1 MGRDE
6 GNGMATVTNGRGR
19 EAVFALIRRRRQ
31 TTRTEVAEACGLSKA
46 QVSDI
51 VAELLAE
58 GLVREVGTQ
67 QEGRGR
73 SRIVLELNATAH
85 LVLGAQLDDDR
96 CVAIL
101 ADLQARPQAMETVA
115 IRGTRPEE
123 FVAALIAAVKRLMG
137 QTAMPVLGLGVGTPG
152 SLDAAGRVIR
162 VSVPHSWRD
171 VPIAEMIETQIGLPI
186 RVANRAK
193 VAVLGEHWHG
203 RAQGVDDVAYVFV
216 GNGIIAGLLV
226 DGKLYFGAGGAGELG
241 HVTVWPDGPICGCGN
256 RGCLHTFAASSA
268 IVRLAHAKARDET
281 STTLQ
286 ALSAGGLVA
295 LTLDDVLLA
304 ARQGDEVALAAIA
317 TAGAYLG
324 IAIANLVNIVH
335 PRMVVIGGPVGRLG
349 EPVVAVIRREVQ
361 RRALAD
367 ILTDL
372 EIVPT
377 ALGDEA
383 GAIGAAAY
391 FLDQWPS
398 LALRRERPAP
408 SSGPSR
414 SATERQ
420 PG

>member
-1 MGRDE
+1 
-6 GNGMATVTNGRGR
+6 MAELANGRGR

-31 TTRTEVAEACGLSKA
+31 TTRTEVASASGLSKA

-67 QEGRGR
+67 REGRGR

-115 IRGTRPEE
+115 IRGQRPED
-123 FVAALIAAVKRLMG
+123 FVHALATAVERLRS
-137 QTAMPVLGLGVGTPG
+137 QTATPVLGLGVGTPG

-171 VPIAEMIETQIGLPI
+171 IPMADMVEAHIGLPV

-203 RAQGVDDVAYVFV
+203 RAQEIDDVAYVFV
-216 GNGIIAGLLV
+216 GNGIVAGLLV

-241 HVTVWPDGPICGCGN
+241 HVTVVPDGPICGCGN
-256 RGCLHTFAASSA
+256 RGCLHTFASGSA
-268 IVRLAHAKARDET
+268 IVRLAHAEARADPGT
-281 STTLQ
+281 MLQTL
-286 ALSAGGLVA
+286 AAGGLVA
-295 LTLDDVLLA
+295 LTLDDVLRA
-304 ARQGDEVALAAIA
+304 ARRGDEVALAAIA
-317 TAGAYLG
+317 TAGTYLG
-324 IAIANLVNIVH
+324 IAIANLVNLIH

-349 EPVVAVIRREVQ
+349 EPAVAVIRREVQ

-367 ILTDL
+367 ILTVL

-391 FLDQWPS
+391 FLDQLPS
-398 LALRRERPAP
+398 LALRRERPVPASEP
-408 SSGPSR
+408 GRP
-414 SATERQ
+414 ATERL
-420 PG
+420 PR

>member
-1 MGRDE
+1 
-6 GNGMATVTNGRGR
+6 MAGLVNGRGR
-19 EAVFALIRRRRQ
+19 EADFSLNRRRGQ
-31 TTRTEVAEACGLSKA
+31 TTRTEIAADCGLSKA

-51 VAELLAE
+51 VAELLAN

-115 IRGTRPEE
+115 IHGTRPED
-123 FVAALIAAVKRLMG
+123 FVQALATAVKRLTS
-137 QTAMPVLGLGVGTPG
+137 QATMPVLGLGVGTPG
-152 SLDAAGRVIR
+152 SLDVTGRVIR
-162 VSVPHSWRD
+162 VSVPHGWRD
-171 VPIAEMIETQIGLPI
+171 IPIADMVEAQLSLPV

-203 RAQGVDDVAYVFV
+203 RAQGLQDVAYVFV
-216 GNGIIAGLLV
+216 GNGIIAGLLL
-226 DGKLYFGAGGAGELG
+226 DGQLYVGAGGAGELG
-241 HVTVWPDGPICGCGN
+241 HVTVVPDGPICGCGN
-256 RGCLHTFAASSA
+256 HGCLHMFASGAA
-268 IVRLAHAKARDET
+268 IVRLAHAKARENPAT
-281 STTLQ
+281 MLHSLPTR
-286 ALSAGGLVA
+286 GLVA
-295 LTLDDVLLA
+295 LTLDDVLHA
-304 ARQGDEVALAAIA
+304 AQQGDDIALAAIA
-317 TAGAYLG
+317 TAGVYLG
-324 IAIANLVNIVH
+324 IAIANLVNLVH
-335 PRMVVIGGPVGRLG
+335 PRMVVVGGPVGRLG
-349 EPVVAVIRREVQ
+349 EPAVAVIRREVQ

-398 LALRRERPAP
+398 LALKRDRPMP
-408 SSGPSR
+408 
-414 SATERQ
+414 
-420 PG
+420 

>member
-1 MGRDE
+1 V
-6 GNGMATVTNGRGR
+6 AALLNGRGR

-31 TTRTEVAEACGLSKA
+31 TTRTDVAETCGLSKA

-73 SRIVLELNATAH
+73 SRIVLELNAMAY

-115 IRGTRPEE
+115 VHGQRPGD
-123 FVAALIAAVKRLMG
+123 FVQALATAVERLRS
-137 QTAMPVLGLGVGTPG
+137 QTTTPIVGLGVGTPG

-162 VSVPHSWRD
+162 VSVPHGWRD
-171 VPIAEMIETQIGLPI
+171 IPIADMVETHIGLPT

-203 RAQGVDDVAYVFV
+203 RAQGVEDVAYVFV

-241 HVTVWPDGPICGCGN
+241 HLTVVPDGPICGCGN
-256 RGCLHTFAASSA
+256 RGCLHTFASGSA
-268 IVRLAHAKARDET
+268 IVRLAHARAREDAGSLLHT
-281 STTLQ
+281 SH
-286 ALSAGGLVA
+286 GGLVA
-295 LTLDDVLLA
+295 LTLDDVLHA
-304 ARQGDEVALAAIA
+304 ARLDDEAALAAIGV
-317 TAGAYLG
+317 AGVYLG
-324 IAIANLVNIVH
+324 IAIANLVNLVH

-349 EPVVAVIRREVQ
+349 EPAVAVIRREVQ

-398 LALRRERPAP
+398 LALRRERTAP
-408 SSGPSR
+408 PSEPSH
-414 SATERQ
+414 SATESLPR
-420 PG
+420 